1 MSMSE
6 DGFEHLFCR
15 CAHKNAEDNDSNDDN
30 NDDDADYDS
39 DEEEDY
45 ETEDKGE
52 GEVKQRRLHRQA
64 AYKPE
69 EGTEIGNELKQFHQ
83 KIHGDKSEV
92 QKLLLNNVQNDVM
105 RGKQWFGPNSNPLST
120 GKGTSPDAWYLTQ
133 LWKFAWMPFDQYW
146 HHVNLKDMHFIHCNG
161 EIQSH

>member
-15 CAHKNAEDNDSNDDN
+15 CTHKNAEDNDSNDDD

-52 GEVKQRRLHRQA
+52 GEVKQRRLHQS

-83 KIHGDKSEV
+83 KIHGDKSEG

-105 RGKQWFGPNSNPLST
+105 TGKQWFGPNSNPLST
-120 GKGTSPDAWYLTQ
+120 RKGTSPDAWYLMQ
-133 LWKFAWMPFDQYW
+133 LWKFAWMPFDQYR